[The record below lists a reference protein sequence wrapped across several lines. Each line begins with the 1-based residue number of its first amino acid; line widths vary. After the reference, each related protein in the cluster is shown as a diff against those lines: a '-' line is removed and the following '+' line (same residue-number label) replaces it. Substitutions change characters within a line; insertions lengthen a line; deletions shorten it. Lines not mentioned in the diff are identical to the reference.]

1 MYKSDIPISD
11 EKLSEMKSECLNL
24 FLDALNKVNKLNTKF
39 PLIAF
44 SFDSESGFL
53 NVTNKN
59 DYELY
64 TEKIKNLSE
73 AIEPLL
79 KHLGIR

>member
-1 MYKSDIPISD
+1 MYQSDSPISD
-11 EKLSEMKSECLNL
+11 DKLLEMKSECKDLY
-24 FLDALNKVNKLNTKF
+24 LDALKEVGKLNTKL

-44 SFDSESGFL
+44 CFNSDSGFL

-64 TEKIKNLSE
+64 TEKIKNLSN
-73 AIEPLL
+73 AIQPIL
-79 KHLGIR
+79 KHLDIR

>member
-1 MYKSDIPISD
+1 MFKSEIPISD
-11 EKLSEMKSECLNL
+11 EKLSEIRSECLNL

-39 PLIAF
+39 SLIAF
-44 SFDSESGFL
+44 SFNSESGFL

-79 KHLGIR
+79 KHLDIR